1 MSPPTS
7 KPPILSIGD
16 EKRVPGVIKSDSSG
30 EAHHLRSHHLSR
42 ADVDDTTL
50 FYNRNKDNVR
60 AITPED
66 EAKLMRKNFWCLLS
80 QTWWIAFLIHLDKST
95 LGQASIMGIFRDV
108 DMSKD
113 QFNTLFVVF
122 YAGYLIALWPGA
134 VLAQRIGH
142 KHFITLSLLL
152 WALLLGMHPVV
163 KTGGQLTAVRFLLG
177 MVSRIPP
184 SGARHIL
191 THRSTRPNRR
201 LCLLRQCS
209 IKRSSLPRRVHGSNL
224 SGGPLAALRTSS
236 CRWLRTN
243 SSRTTTQ
250 ELSSAIWLRGSGF
263 I

>member
-7 KPPILSIGD
+7 KHPILPIGD
-16 EKRVPGVIKSDSSG
+16 EKRVPGVIESDSGG
-30 EAHHLRSHHLSR
+30 EARHLRSRHLSR

-50 FYNRNKDNVR
+50 FYNHNKDNVG

-152 WALLLGMHPVV
+152 WALLLGMHPLV

-177 MVSRIPP
+177 MVSRMPP
-184 SGARHIL
+184 SGAPHIL
-191 THRSTRPNRR
+191 THTSTRPNHR
-201 LCLLRQCS
+201 LCHLQPCS
-209 IKRSSLPRRVHGSNL
+209 TKRSSLLRRAHGCNL
-224 SGGPLAALRTSS
+224 FGGPLGVLRTSS
-236 CRWLRTN
+236 SRWLRTN
-243 SSRTTTQ
+243 SSKTTTR
-250 ELSSAIWLRGSGF
+250 EL
-263 I
+263 